1 MQRVMQLADIDYQL
15 PEQLIA
21 QTPIEP
27 RDSARLL
34 VDQGSGAPRD
44 AVMRDFAQLLCEG
57 DVLVVNDTK
66 VLPARLHLVRATGGA
81 VEVLLLES
89 LDATH
94 RVWEALVRPGRKMK
108 PGEVLHDS
116 DGAPVLSVQ
125 GRGSQGDTFRVEFVV
140 ADVDPLI
147 ERLGEM
153 PLPPYISQR
162 LGDVNR
168 YQTVYARDPKSAAA
182 PTAGLH
188 FTPELLAA
196 VRAQGVPVVS
206 VELVVGLDTFAPV
219 TVDNPLEH
227 VIHSESYH
235 VPVETQRAVSSAKRV
250 VAIGTTATRALESF
264 GATGQASG
272 RTNLFITRGFSFQH
286 VDVLL
291 TNFHMPRTTLLLMID
306 AFVGERWRRLY
317 AHAIEHEYRFLSFGD
332 AMLLDRH
339 HA

>member
-1 MQRVMQLADIDYQL
+1 
-15 PEQLIA
+15 
-21 QTPIEP
+21 
-27 RDSARLL
+27 
-34 VDQGSGAPRD
+34 
-44 AVMRDFAQLLCEG
+44 
-57 DVLVVNDTK
+57 
-66 VLPARLHLVRATGGA
+66 
-81 VEVLLLES
+81 
-89 LDATH
+89 
-94 RVWEALVRPGRKMK
+94 
-108 PGEVLHDS
+108 
-116 DGAPVLSVQ
+116 
-125 GRGSQGDTFRVEFVV
+125 
-140 ADVDPLI
+140 
-147 ERLGEM
+147 M

-206 VELVVGLDTFAPV
+206 VELVVGLDTFAPI
-219 TVDNPLEH
+219 TVDNPFEH

-235 VPVETQRAVSSAKRV
+235 VPVETQQALSSAKRV
-250 VAIGTTATRALESF
+250 VAIGTTATRALESL

-317 AHAIEHEYRFLSFGD
+317 AHAVEREYRFLSFGD

>member
-44 AVMRDFAQLLCEG
+44 AVMRDFAQLLREG

-89 LDATH
+89 LGATH
-94 RVWEALVRPGRKMK
+94 RAWEALVRPGRKMK
-108 PGEVLHDS
+108 LGEVLHDGE
-116 DGAPVLSVQ
+116 GAPVLSVQ

-162 LGDVNR
+162 
-168 YQTVYARDPKSAAA
+168 
-182 PTAGLH
+182 
-188 FTPELLAA
+188 
-196 VRAQGVPVVS
+196 
-206 VELVVGLDTFAPV
+206 
-219 TVDNPLEH
+219 
-227 VIHSESYH
+227 
-235 VPVETQRAVSSAKRV
+235 
-250 VAIGTTATRALESF
+250 
-264 GATGQASG
+264 
-272 RTNLFITRGFSFQH
+272 
-286 VDVLL
+286 
-291 TNFHMPRTTLLLMID
+291 
-306 AFVGERWRRLY
+306 
-317 AHAIEHEYRFLSFGD
+317 
-332 AMLLDRH
+332 
-339 HA
+339 

>member
-1 MQRVMQLADIDYQL
+1 MQRLMQLSDIDYQL
-15 PEQLIA
+15 PDRLIA

-34 VDQGSGAPRD
+34 VDDGSGAPRD
-44 AVMRDFAQLLCEG
+44 AVMRDFPQLLQDG
-57 DVLVVNDTK
+57 DVVVVNDTK
-66 VLPARLHLVRATGGA
+66 VLPARLRLVRATGGA
-81 VEVLLLES
+81 VEVLLLEP
-89 LDATH
+89 LDTTH
-94 RVWEALVRPGRKMK
+94 LAWEALIRPGRKMQ
-108 PGEVLHDS
+108 PHEVLHDAA
-116 DGAPVLSVQ
+116 GTPVLSVQ
-125 GRGSQGDTFRVEFVV
+125 GRGTKGDTFRVGFVV
-140 ADVDPLI
+140 ADVDAVI
-147 ERLGEM
+147 ASLGEM

-162 LGDVNR
+162 LGDASR

-188 FTPELLAA
+188 FTPELLAE
-196 VRAQGVPVVS
+196 VRARGVPIVS

-235 VPVETQRAVSSAKRV
+235 VPAETQHALSSAKRV
-250 VAIGTTATRALESF
+250 VAIGTTATRALESL
-264 GATGQASG
+264 GATGHASG
-272 RTNLFITRGFSFQH
+272 RTDLFITRGFSFQH

-291 TNFHMPRTTLLLMID
+291 TNFHMPRTTLLMMID

-317 AHAIEHEYRFLSFGD
+317 AHAMEHEYRFLSFGD

-339 HA
+339 RA